1 MNNNIDTF
9 YNLLNES
16 TISLLGYTFNEERL
30 KDELVS
36 KIPHYKVSEID
47 SSFNLKSFVRDLKI
61 KSILEDK
68 YLNEIKYI
76 VLDVNV
82 LRNNIRLNKIG
93 VSQLNKT
100 RIDISIS
107 SELGSLINKVGLQ
120 FYETGYKLLLTS
132 PLNKS
137 ISNNKDIFNFIGGN
151 KSIYMSDVVFTIES
165 DKINILKNR
174 HSEEKQISIKGLKE
188 YNYEYNK

>member
-16 TISLLGYTFNEERL
+16 KISLLGYKFKEERL

-47 SSFNLKSFVRDLKI
+47 SSFNLKSIIRDNKIESLIRNNSSSFNFVVIDTNDLKFNI
-61 KSILEDK
+61 KTKNNLLEK
-68 YLNEIKYI
+68 
-76 VLDVNV
+76 
-82 LRNNIRLNKIG
+82 
-93 VSQLNKT
+93 
-100 RIDISIS
+100 ISI
-107 SELGSLINKVGLQ
+107 
-120 FYETGYKLLLTS
+120 
-132 PLNKS
+132 LNKS
-137 ISNNKDIFNFIGGN
+137 IENIAYQFYDSEYKLIITSPVYKSLYDNDITYLGGD
-151 KSIYMSDVVFTIES
+151 KPVYLSDVVFKIES

>member
-188 YNYEYNK
+188 YNYEYSK

>member
-16 TISLLGYTFNEERL
+16 TISLLGYTFKEERL

-47 SSFNLKSFVRDLKI
+47 SSFDLKSFVRDLKI

>member
-16 TISLLGYTFNEERL
+16 TISLLGYTFKEERL

-76 VLDVNV
+76 VLDINE
-82 LRNNIRLNKIG
+82 LRNSIR
-93 VSQLNKT
+93 LNKT
-100 RIDISIS
+100 RIDDISSS
-107 SELGSLINKVGLQ
+107 SELGGLINKVGFQ

-132 PLNKS
+132 PLNRS

>member
-16 TISLLGYTFNEERL
+16 TISLLGYTFKEERL

-82 LRNNIRLNKIG
+82 LRNSIR
-93 VSQLNKT
+93 LNKT
-100 RIDISIS
+100 RIDDISSS
-107 SELGSLINKVGLQ
+107 SELGGLINKIGFQ

-132 PLNKS
+132 PFYGYPNG
-137 ISNNKDIFNFIGGN
+137 FNFIGGN

>member
-16 TISLLGYTFNEERL
+16 TISLLGYTFKEERL

-47 SSFNLKSFVRDLKI
+47 SSFDLKSFVRDLKI

-188 YNYEYNK
+188 YNYEYSK

>member
-16 TISLLGYTFNEERL
+16 TISLLGYTFKEERL

-47 SSFNLKSFVRDLKI
+47 SSFDLKSFVRDLKI

-107 SELGSLINKVGLQ
+107 SELGSLINKVGFQ

-165 DKINILKNR
+165 DKINIFKNR
-174 HSEEKQISIKGLKE
+174 HSDEKQISIKGLIE